1 MGVKEPVP
9 PAGAPD
15 WIVTFADMISL
26 LVTFFILL
34 MTFSTMETYDAFQTQ
49 GRLFGS
55 AGTLRNDTGDT
66 MTEPPNVDFMAAMD
80 AMRGAALPHSR
91 PAEDLLDDLSLQ
103 GARPDEEH
111 APVDL
116 NAVADGILVRYDER
130 ASFGPGSTEI
140 SPYLDTAIR
149 ELSTVVE
156 HYPHM
161 VVVEG
166 HTDDSF
172 RPSARFPDAESVSL
186 ARAEAVAEIILATSK
201 IDPLQLQI
209 SGYGSDRPR
218 EDNLTPEG
226 RRLNRRIEIR
236 ILSLSEARASKLQ
249 FEEGSDG

>member
-1 MGVKEPVP
+1 MGVKEPEP

-49 GRLFGS
+49 GNLTGS

-66 MTEPPNVDFMAAMD
+66 MTEPPDVDFMAAMD

-103 GARPDEEH
+103 GAKPDEEH
-111 APVDL
+111 AAVDL
-116 NAVADGILVRYDER
+116 NAVADGLLIRYDER
-130 ASFGPGSTEI
+130 ASFGPGSADI
-140 SPYLDTAIR
+140 PPYLDTAIR
-149 ELSTVVE
+149 ELGTIIE

-166 HTDDSF
+166 HTDETF
-172 RPSARFPDAESVSL
+172 RPSTRFPDAESISL
-186 ARAEAVAEIILATSK
+186 ARAEAVADLLLGSSEL
-201 IDPLQLQI
+201 DPLQLQI

-218 EDNLTPEG
+218 EDNHTPEG
-226 RRLNRRIEIR
+226 RRLNRRIEVR
-236 ILSLSEARASKLQ
+236 ILSLSEARALKLQ
-249 FEEGSDG
+249 LEESSDG